1 MEIPL
6 YFSLTSALYFAWRP
20 IVIGTRSISAQLRKY
35 ILRPTGWVKFI
46 AGVQSVVG
54 LYLVVLSL
62 VTYFG

>member
-1 MEIPL
+1 VGIPL

-20 IVIGTRSISAQLRKY
+20 IVMGFRSISAQLRKY

-62 VTYFG
+62 VTYFY